1 MMDIVKSVREYIRG
15 WVNGGEAS
23 WYAYF
28 PRDFGRHIYE
38 RVTRPSSR
46 QLLLKLHSASPNG
59 QGNDDLYTAYNTL
72 LTATLSSWSKH
83 KHPTPTTFVT
93 FVQSVLSGLPSTSS
107 STTEPSSL
115 TWLGNSL
122 VDMIWSIDIGLDELV
137 AESKSGEGASGIE
150 HQRNAEKDK
159 QAVADLVKKLLV
171 GYPTSVFACGTKQW
185 SRRPLESSSQDPAEK
200 GSIIV
205 WFSLP
210 VLVSTSR
217 TGTNAKSERGQAFC
231 WFNFTLLVYLHSHS
245 PPVTSKTKSTSC
257 GNKPKA
263 TANWSRKSPAALAHR
278 THPLQVCL

>member
-15 WVNGGEAS
+15 WTNGGEAS

-28 PRDFGRHIYE
+28 PKYSSRHIYE
-38 RVTRPSSR
+38 RVTRLSSR

-107 STTEPSSL
+107 STTGPSSI

-137 AESKSGEGASGIE
+137 AESKYGEGASGDE
-150 HQRNAEKDK
+150 HQNNAERDK
-159 QAVADLVKKLLV
+159 QVVADLVKKLLV
-171 GYPTSVFACGTKQW
+171 CDSTRGFVCDTKQL
-185 SRRPLESSSQDPAEK
+185 SRRPLELFSQDPAEK

-210 VLVSTSR
+210 VLVLTSH
-217 TGTNAKSERGQAFC
+217 TGTNARSERGQVFC
-231 WFNFTLLVYLHSHS
+231 WFDFALPVYFH
-245 PPVTSKTKSTSC
+245 
-257 GNKPKA
+257 
-263 TANWSRKSPAALAHR
+263 
-278 THPLQVCL
+278 

>member
-1 MMDIVKSVREYIRG
+1 MMNVVKSVREHIRG
-15 WVNGGEAS
+15 WTSGGEAS

-28 PRDFGRHIYE
+28 PIYFGRHIYQ
-38 RVTRPSSR
+38 RVTRLSSR

-137 AESKSGEGASGIE
+137 AESKSGEGALGIE
-150 HQRNAEKDK
+150 HQKNAEKDK
-159 QAVADLVKKLLV
+159 QVLADLVKKLLV
-171 GYPTSVFACGTKQW
+171 CDSTSGFVCGTKQF
-185 SRRPLESSSQDPAEK
+185 SCRPLELSSQDPAEK

-210 VLVSTSR
+210 VLVLTSH
-217 TGTNAKSERGQAFC
+217 TGTNARSERGRAFC
-231 WFNFTLLVYLHSHS
+231 WFNFTLFAY
-245 PPVTSKTKSTSC
+245 
-257 GNKPKA
+257 
-263 TANWSRKSPAALAHR
+263 SR
-278 THPLQVCL
+278 